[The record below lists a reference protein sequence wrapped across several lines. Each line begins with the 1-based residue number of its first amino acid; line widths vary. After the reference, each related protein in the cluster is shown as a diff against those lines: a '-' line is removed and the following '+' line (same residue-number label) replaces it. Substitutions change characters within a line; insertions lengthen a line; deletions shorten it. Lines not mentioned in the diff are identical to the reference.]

1 MDQVGMI
8 LFPPENLRR
17 EQKCKIPEG
26 CFKECH
32 TQIGKSKLA
41 TYRGPLLFLYPKSLI
56 SNKPNFPKR
65 TLGEKVLSGIMVH
78 VFWGLSP

>member
-1 MDQVGMI
+1 MDQMGMI

-17 EQKCKIPEG
+17 EQEFEIPEG

-41 TYRGPLLFLYPKSLI
+41 SYRGPLLFLYPESFI
-56 SNKPNFPKR
+56 SPKAKFP
-65 TLGEKVLSGIMVH
+65 
-78 VFWGLSP
+78 